1 MNISQPV
8 PSELDSVD
16 FTFLST
22 DEIHAISVKRIENE
36 TTLDNLLNPSPG
48 GLYDPALGSWGDYLC
63 SSCNLNR
70 AACPGHPGHIGLPV
84 PVYHP
89 VFLHQAFHLLRSI
102 GLQLAVNGLI
112 DNSKTPK
119 PQDPTK
125 KIEDGIKQTLEKKEG
140 LFRKNMMGKRVN
152 FAARSVISPDP
163 NIETNEIGVPP
174 VFAEKLTYPEPV
186 TSHNFAEMQMA
197 VINGP
202 DKWPGAFAIENE
214 HGQVVS
220 LRHKSLDDRSSL
232 ANQLLAATNSNTA
245 KTNNKKVYRHLT
257 NGDVVLMNRQ
267 PTLHKPSIM
276 GHRVRVLSSEKTLRM
291 HYANCNT
298 YNADFDGD
306 EMNLHFPQNEA
317 ARAEA
322 LQIADTDHQ
331 YLSST
336 AGKPLRGLIQ
346 DHISLAV
353 AMCSRDT
360 FISRG
365 DYQQLIYAAL
375 RPESGHIAGDQLQLL
390 PAAIIKPTPRWTGK
404 QVFSTILLNIR
415 PSGCGGLSM
424 LGATQ
429 IKAEQWG
436 AKSEE
441 GSVLFQDGY
450 LVTGILDKSQIGS
463 SSGGLVHA
471 IHEVYGPAWA
481 GKLLS
486 SLSRMLTRYLHMRAF
501 SCGIDDLRLTKEGEV
516 ARRQALRAADEV
528 GLGVASTYVSLEKHD
543 DPSGS
548 SLLHRLE
555 EVFRDDVK
563 QKGLDLLMN
572 RGATDI
578 TDAVLKVCI
587 PNRLEKPFP
596 RNQMQTMT
604 SSGAKGSRVNAS
616 LITCNLGQQV
626 LEGRRVPLMVSGKSL
641 PCFKPFETSLRA
653 GGYVVNRF
661 LTGIRPQEYYFH
673 HMAGREGLIDTAVKT
688 SSSGYLQR
696 CVIKGMEGLT
706 VAYDNSVRD
715 SDGSLI
721 QFLYGE
727 DGLEVTKTKYLFDFG
742 FVLQNFQS
750 QQAQLSRDLE
760 DSRSLG
766 DKQSQFTRYM
776 KSAIKHASD
785 RDGKDPLVSKVN
797 PAANAFATSESFFES
812 MTQYLTDN
820 ADGLVKQKEEK
831 SNQASSGGVVA
842 RSTAQRLFAIKYLKS
857 LTEPG
862 EAVGVIAGQ
871 SVGEPS
877 TQMTLN
883 TFHLAGHSAKNVTL
897 GIPRL
902 REILMT
908 ASRTINTP
916 SMTLY
921 PVNELPMAKFEEFVK
936 SISVLRLDCVVDR
949 VDVEER
955 YGRGTKYEMA
965 KLYRVRITFFSSSEY
980 SETYAVTA
988 TNVMDTV
995 EQRLLPMVCSLMKK
1009 EIKTREVKNTG
1020 KPPEIEVMTGYV
1032 GIAPPSAPDDELD
1045 ATEARE
1051 KQNRTQAVSYGP
1063 NDDEDDVV
1071 QQRNEREAMSSE
1083 DEDDDSDDDAFRN
1096 RNEGSVVDESQD
1108 EADDDAALDRLT
1120 EKAAMDMIDLENR
1133 HKEVSDDSL
1142 PAWEGAPDQS
1152 KSIMESIDENG
1163 SSVLAGSRSERILQ
1177 SHDEV
1182 TYFESDKKGGE
1193 WCSVTLEYDFDIPK
1207 VLMLDIVR
1215 ESIRKTVIRRI
1226 PGVGSCSLEV
1236 SNNGERMLHA
1246 AGVNLRAMQEY
1257 NDIIDMRRIQTNDI
1271 GAMLDVYGVE
1281 ACRGN
1286 ILRELTTVFESH
1298 GIKVDNRHLNLI
1310 ADYMTRSG
1318 GFTSF
1323 DRRGLEGNVSP
1334 FTKMSFETT
1343 IAFLKDAVMNG
1354 DRDDLV
1360 TPSSRL
1366 VMGRLGRAGTGS
1378 FDIVTRLPM
1387 YLSLAAESVAIIL

>member
-1 MNISQPV
+1 MFFISTILV
-8 PSELDSVD
+8 PPNRFRPEARMGDSQITEAPQNRLFRSILSCCGRLAQALDA
-16 FTFLST
+16 
-22 DEIHAISVKRIENE
+22 DEES
-36 TTLDNLLNPSPG
+36 
-48 GLYDPALGSWGDYLC
+48 GDLT
-63 SSCNLNR
+63 SQLNR
-70 AACPGHPGHIGLPV
+70 AW
-84 PVYHP
+84 
-89 VFLHQAFHLLRSI
+89 SS
-102 GLQLAVNGLI
+102 LQLAVNGLI

-119 PQDPTK
+119 PLDPTK
-125 KIEDGIKQTLEKKEG
+125 KVEDGIKQMLEKKEG
-140 LFRKNMMGKRVN
+140 LFRKNLMGKRVN

-163 NIETNEIGVPP
+163 NLETNEIGVPP
-174 VFAEKLTYPEPV
+174 VFAKKLTYPEPV
-186 TSHNFAEMQMA
+186 TSHNFTEMQMA
-197 VINGP
+197 VINGL

-220 LRHKSLDDRSSL
+220 LRNKSLEERSAL
-232 ANQLLAATNSNTA
+232 ANQLLAATNSNAA
-245 KTNNKKVYRHLT
+245 KTNNKKVYRHIT

-276 GHRVRVLSSEKTLRM
+276 GHRVRVLSAEKTLRM

-360 FISRG
+360 FLSRG

-375 RPESGHIAGDQLQLL
+375 RPESGHIAGERLQLL
-390 PAAIIKPTPRWTGK
+390 PPAIIKPTPRWTGK

-415 PSGCGGLSM
+415 PPGCGHLSM

-441 GSVLFQDGY
+441 GTVLFQDGY

-471 IHEVYGPAWA
+471 IHEIYGPAWA

-486 SLSRMLTRYLHMRAF
+486 SLSRLLTRYLNMRAF

-528 GLGVASTYVSLEKHD
+528 GRQVASTYVSLGKHD

-548 SLLHRLE
+548 LLHDRLE

-587 PNRLEKPFP
+587 PNSLEKPFP

-604 SSGAKGSRVNAS
+604 TSGAKGSRVNAS

-641 PCFKPFETSLRA
+641 PCFKPFETSVRA

-661 LTGIRPQEYYFH
+661 LTGISPQEYYFH

-727 DGLEVTKTKYLFDFG
+727 DGLDVTKTKYLFDFG
-742 FVLQNFQS
+742 FVLQNAQS
-750 QQAQLSRDLE
+750 QHAQLSRD
-760 DSRSLG
+760 DKDGRILG
-766 DKQSQFTRYM
+766 DKHQQSQFTKYM

-785 RDGKDPLVSKVN
+785 RDRKDPLISKVN
-797 PAANAFATSESFFES
+797 PATNAFATSESFFES
-812 MTQYLTDN
+812 MTNYLRDN
-820 ADGLVKQKEEK
+820 ADGLVKQKDKK
-831 SNQASSGGVVA
+831 SKQASSGGVVS
-842 RSTAQRLFAIKYLKS
+842 RSAAQRLFAMKYLKS
-857 LTEPG
+857 LAEPG

-908 ASRTINTP
+908 ASRTIRTP

-921 PVNELPMAKFEEFVK
+921 PVSELPMAKVEEFVN
-936 SISVLRLDCVVDR
+936 SISVLRLDCIVDR
-949 VDVEER
+949 VDIEER

-965 KLYRVRITFFSSSEY
+965 KMYRVRITFFPSKEY
-980 SETYAVTA
+980 SETYSVTA
-988 TNVMDTV
+988 TNVLDTV
-995 EQRLLPMVCSLMKK
+995 ERRLLPMICSLMKK
-1009 EIKTREVKNTG
+1009 EIKARATNDTG
-1020 KPPEIEVMTGYV
+1020 DPREIEIGSRVA
-1032 GIAPPSAPDDELD
+1032 GILPASAVDDELD
-1045 ATEARE
+1045 GTEARE

-1063 NDDEDDVV
+1063 NDAEDDAV
-1071 QQRNEREAMSSE
+1071 QQQNERDAMSSE
-1083 DEDDDSDDDAFRN
+1083 DGYDDLNDDVFRNQGAAVGESHDEDEDDEEKARL
-1096 RNEGSVVDESQD
+1096 E
-1108 EADDDAALDRLT
+1108 EARLDKLT
-1120 EKAAMDMIDLENR
+1120 EKAAMDMIEQENR
-1133 HKEVSDDSL
+1133 PEKVIIDDGL

-1152 KSIMESIDENG
+1152 KTIMEVIHENG
-1163 SSVLAGSRSERILQ
+1163 SSASADSRSKRILQ

-1182 TYFESDKKGGE
+1182 TSFESDDKGGE
-1193 WCSVTLEYDFDIPK
+1193 WCSITLEYDFDVPK
-1207 VLMLDIVR
+1207 VLMLEIIR
-1215 ESIRKTVIRRI
+1215 KSIRKTMIRQI
-1226 PGVGSCSLEV
+1226 PGLGSCSLEV
-1236 SNNGERMLHA
+1236 GDNGERMLHTV
-1246 AGVNLRAMQEY
+1246 GVNLQAMHRY
-1257 NDIIDMRRIQTNDI
+1257 SDIIDIDRIQTNDI

-1310 ADYMTRSG
+1310 ADYMTRGG
-1318 GFTSF
+1318 GFISF

-1343 IAFLKDAVMNG
+1343 VAFLKDAVMSG
-1354 DRDDLV
+1354 DRDELV

-1366 VMGRLGRAGTGS
+1366 VMGRLGRIGTGS
-1378 FDIVTRLPM
+1378 FDVVTRLPM
-1387 YLSLAAESVAIIL
+1387 RRESMLA